1 MQPESRLRDQTIFC
15 RSPRMDLPF
24 RWATADL
31 LFGRN
36 MRSKVDANMGLWA
49 GLAEKSQ
56 EADHSGALS
65 WPVTF
70 QTDRDH
76 RASYRTS

>member
-1 MQPESRLRDQTIFC
+1 
-15 RSPRMDLPF
+15 MDLPF
-24 RWATADL
+24 RWTTANL
-31 LFGRN
+31 SVEG
-36 MRSKVDANMGLWA
+36 MRYKVDANMGLWA

-70 QTDRDH
+70 QTDREH
-76 RASYRTS
+76 RASYRAS